1 MSPCHYRYAKAHLY
15 WCHASRNE
23 TVWGTERTW
32 GSVKR
37 GVVRYGGNIVK
48 IHYILAQTGLVQSQK
63 IINWSWVVAVY
74 TFNLSSR
81 EAVVGKS
88 LNSKPALST
97 KGVPGQPKL
106 LYGETLSSKT
116 KPNQIKMLLKDRR
129 EKERLWNNL
138 KLDIKQ
144 SKMS

>member
-1 MSPCHYRYAKAHLY
+1 
-15 WCHASRNE
+15 
-23 TVWGTERTW
+23 
-32 GSVKR
+32 
-37 GVVRYGGNIVK
+37 VVRYGGNIVK

-97 KGVPGQPKL
+97 KGVPGVPRRNHVL
-106 LYGETLSSKT
+106 NIFVCFILS
-116 KPNQIKMLLKDRR
+116 R
-129 EKERLWNNL
+129 
-138 KLDIKQ
+138 
-144 SKMS
+144 